1 MTRINTNLWN
11 HVVEEPMKKNR
22 RSGKR
27 MLIILLV
34 LGLGALG
41 VAAAQAANRSIQ
53 LNSPASFPV
62 DI

>member
-1 MTRINTNLWN
+1 
-11 HVVEEPMKKNR
+11 MKKNR
-22 RSGKR
+22 RTGKR
-27 MLIILLV
+27 MLIILLL

-41 VAAAQAANRSIQ
+41 VVAAQAANRSIQ

>member
-1 MTRINTNLWN
+1 
-11 HVVEEPMKKNR
+11 MKKNR

>member
-1 MTRINTNLWN
+1 
-11 HVVEEPMKKNR
+11 MKKNS

-27 MLIILLV
+27 MLIIL
-34 LGLGALG
+34 GLGALG
-41 VAAAQAANRSIQ
+41 VVAAQAANRSIQ